1 MSEGN
6 EPLPTAVPVFPLTGA
21 LLLPRGLLPLNIFE
35 PRYLAM
41 VRDAMAA
48 TGAANRIIGMIQP
61 RGPGAGGDPYNTAEP
76 PPLFDVGCLGRI
88 SDYRETEDGRILIA
102 LTGVSRFRIQAE
114 LDRTTPYRQ
123 VMADYHGFRGDRSD
137 PPPLAAAARAAL
149 EEVLH
154 SYLDAEGL
162 SADWEAV
169 KQADDEAL
177 VTTLASVCPFDPA
190 EKQALLEAS
199 SLAERAQTLTALMTF
214 AQGSSGGLGGG
225 PDGPDRPTLQ

>member
-6 EPLPTAVPVFPLTGA
+6 EPLPTAVPVFPLSGA

-61 RGPGAGGDPYNTAEP
+61 RGEGEP

-88 SDYRETEDGRILIA
+88 SDYRETDDGRILIA

-114 LDRTTPYRQ
+114 LDRSTPYRQ
-123 VMADYHGFRGDRSD
+123 VMADYHGFRGDRGE
-137 PPPLAAAARAAL
+137 PPPLAAAARAGL
-149 EEVLH
+149 EDVLRA
-154 SYLDAEGL
+154 YLDAEGL
-162 SADWEAV
+162 SADWDAV
-169 KQADDEAL
+169 RSADDEAL

-190 EKQALLEAS
+190 EKQALLEAN
-199 SLAERAQTLTALMTF
+199 SLAERASTLTALMTF
-214 AQGSSGGLGGG
+214 AQGSGGGSGGG
-225 PDGPDRPTLQ
+225 DRPTLQ